1 MAVHKAKTLFVVLG
15 LLALP
20 MLSGC
25 GGADPASSKV
35 TIVHDDAIRKTFVES
50 VEKRMKDSPSP
61 TPNKTLIKQLSR
73 TECVIDN
80 LPAAGTRTL
89 SPQEIYQQAVRS
101 TVVMGTMSRCPKGSC
116 KTLHASFSSAVII
129 HEDGIVATNYHVVN
143 SPSKGL
149 GMAIMTHDGRVF
161 LVDEVLAASK
171 DQDVALVKVRNPSGL
186 TAAPIFR
193 DEPVGAPI
201 TVISHPNGK
210 FYMLTQGYVSRYAAM
225 GKKIVMNITADYAR
239 GSSGGPFFNSRGDL
253 VGLVSST
260 SSLAAKKQHLT
271 VGEDNQ
277 LFFGH
282 HSPKRPKTKSPAKK
296 KPVAKVSEEK
306 GSEAKESKAKGSDAN
321 VSATKKPVKKASP
334 KKKEQA
340 KKPQHKKRKTV
351 VLTNGHQMTVKNGV
365 PSREILNLIK
375 SP

>member
-1 MAVHKAKTLFVVLG
+1 MAVRKAKAFFVVLG

-25 GGADPASSKV
+25 GGADPASGKV
-35 TIVHDDAIRKTFVES
+35 TIVHEDAIRKTFVES

-89 SPQEIYQQAVRS
+89 SPQEVYPQAVRS
-101 TVVMGTMSRCPKGSC
+101 TVVMGTMYRCPKGTC
-116 KTLHASFSSAVII
+116 KSLHVSFSSAVII
-129 HEDGIVATNYHVVN
+129 HEDGIVATAYHVVN
-143 SPSKGL
+143 SSPAKGL
-149 GMAIMTHDGRVF
+149 GMAIMTHDGRMFV
-161 LVDEVLAASK
+161 VDEVLAANK

-225 GKKIVMNITADYAR
+225 GKKIVMNITADYAK
-239 GSSGGPFFNSRGDL
+239 GSSGGPLFNSRGDL

-260 SSLAAKKQHLT
+260 SSLVAKKQHLT

-277 LFFGH
+277 LIFGH
-282 HSPKRPKTKSPAKK
+282 HPPKQTKTKAPAKK
-296 KPVAKVSEEK
+296 KPVAK
-306 GSEAKESKAKGSDAN
+306 ASKAKGADAK
-321 VSATKKPVKKASP
+321 VSTTKKPVKKASP

-340 KKPQHKKRKTV
+340 KKPQHKKRQTV
-351 VLTNGHQMTVKNGV
+351 ILTTGHQMTVKNGV
-365 PSREILNLIK
+365 PSRAILNLIK
-375 SP
+375 SPSQQE

>member
-15 LLALP
+15 FLALP

-25 GGADPASSKV
+25 GGSDPACGKV
-35 TIVHDDAIRKTFVES
+35 TIVHDDAIRKTFVKS
-50 VEKRMKDSPSP
+50 VEKLMKDSPGL
-61 TPNKTLIKQLSR
+61 TPSKTLIKQLSR

-80 LPAAGTRTL
+80 LPAVGTRTL
-89 SPQEIYQQAVRS
+89 SPQEVYQQAVQS
-101 TVVMGTMSRCPKGSC
+101 TVVMSTMSRCPKGSC
-116 KTLHASFSSAVII
+116 KTLHASFCSAVII
-129 HEDGIVATNYHVVN
+129 HEDGIVATNYHVVS
-143 SPSKGL
+143 SPAKGM

-161 LVDEVLAASK
+161 LVDEVLAANK

-201 TVISHPNGK
+201 TVISHPNAK

-225 GKKIVMNITADYAR
+225 GKKIVMNITADYAK

-260 SSLAAKKQHLT
+260 SSLVAKKQHLT

-277 LFFGH
+277 LIFGH
-282 HSPKRPKTKSPAKK
+282 HPPKQTKTKAPAKK
-296 KPVAKVSEEK
+296 KPVAKVSE
-306 GSEAKESKAKGSDAN
+306 AKGSDAK
-321 VSATKKPVKKASP
+321 VAATKKPVEKASP

-340 KKPQHKKRKTV
+340 KKPQHKKRQTV
-351 VLTNGHQMTVKNGV
+351 ILTTGHQMTVKNAV
-365 PSREILNLIK
+365 PSRAILNLIK
-375 SP
+375 SPSQQE